1 LVEQKR
7 CTSRKARKC
16 GLFSCFLTGNF
27 KVKTVDAFSRF

>member
-7 CTSRKARKC
+7 CTSRKARKY